1 MSDRQ
6 IEKRKRRIENRIE
19 ELTRN
24 IVSLDLKGYW
34 DEIDVFNHISMYNE
48 MKDLRNALIQ
58 LG

>member
-19 ELTRN
+19 ELTQN
-24 IVSLDLKGYW
+24 IVSLDRKGFW
-34 DEIDVFNHISMYNE
+34 DEIDIFNHVSMYNE

>member
-24 IVSLDLKGYW
+24 IVNLDLKGYW
-34 DEIDVFNHISMYNE
+34 DEIDVFNHVSMYNE
-48 MKDLRNALIQ
+48 MKDLRNVLIQ